1 MPQEPRQQPELETR
15 RDSFIKARIRL
26 TVVMG
31 VSVASKIFLNPE
43 VMSGLGED
51 TFWTWFQR
59 ETGAEVGVP
68 RRIGSRD
75 IVLHYST
82 MGAPSF
88 PNQTI
93 NLLWELY
100 PEMSLRLGKKFGSK
114 NRRIKRSLAAH
125 WHAVATPYSRAFYPV
140 NAKVLP
146 IAVNS
151 DLFKPGES
159 KSAAKVALGLDPNR
173 PVAFWSGANHVMK
186 GPDLRDAWL
195 NKNPDW
201 QSVVAP
207 KENPISQEDLALRMQ
222 ASDGFLNTSRLV
234 PFYMIDWECIA
245 ADLPLIEAGGVER
258 EFSLPSSNIRSVLF
272 DKKWDRKSA
281 IELWLKFIEECSL
294 TLK

>member
-1 MPQEPRQQPELETR
+1 
-15 RDSFIKARIRL
+15 
-26 TVVMG
+26 MG
-31 VSVASKIFLNPE
+31 MKIFLNPE

-59 ETGAEVGVP
+59 ESGAEVGVP
-68 RRIGSRD
+68 RHIGSND

-82 MGAPSF
+82 MGKPSF

-114 NRRIKRSLAAH
+114 NRRIGKSLVSK

-140 NAKVLP
+140 STKVLP

-151 DLFKPGES
+151 DMFKPGES
-159 KSAAKVALGLDPNR
+159 KSAAKKMLGLDPNR

-186 GPDLRDAWL
+186 GPDLRDSWL
-195 NKNPDW
+195 ESNPDW
-201 QSVVAP
+201 QGLIIS
-207 KENPISQEDLALRMQ
+207 KEKPIGQEELALHMQ
-222 ASDGFLNTSRLV
+222 ASDGFLNTSRLIPYFMV
-234 PFYMIDWECIA
+234 DWECIA
-245 ADLPLIEAGGVER
+245 ADLPMIEAGGVER
-258 EFSLPSSNIRSVLF
+258 EFLLPSSNTRSVLF
-272 DKKWDRKSA
+272 EKNWDRKSA
-281 IELWLKFIEECSL
+281 IDLWLKFIDECSQ